1 MKSFFYG
8 LILTIIGFHNLS
20 AQVSE
25 IDRFS
30 DIFTFPEKII
40 ALSEDKI
47 ITVEP
52 QLSDNTINLIDLR
65 DGTVINSLRQG
76 NGPGEVTNAEKLIAV
91 KEDIIWIWDSGHAR
105 GIITNHDLNVE
116 TEVRA
121 SGRSPMFALPLG
133 DEHVGTWS
141 VFSRSDLAN
150 IYELHDY
157 TISEINNSVE
167 LSELRE
173 FEDLINNPLAGQGPS
188 EWGGGAVFRGFNYSS
203 LIAEIRKDG
212 SVRLLG
218 SEMNIS
224 FPQADESTRSLE
236 APDHSE
242 YPEATLSMALNNDYL
257 FVLHSGKK
265 FDASIF
271 RRAFA
276 AVQGKLDELERD
288 YGHSD
293 QLIVYS
299 RESGE
304 LVKEI
309 TLPEPASDITAYNN
323 VLFTYTYKQDT
334 PEVIRY
340 EIDL

>member
-1 MKSFFYG
+1 MKYLFYG
-8 LILTIIGFHNLS
+8 LILSIFSFQHLS

-30 DIFTFPEKII
+30 DLFTFPEKIV
-40 ALSEDKI
+40 ALSDDKI

-76 NGPGEVTNAEKLIAV
+76 SGPGEVTNSEKLIAV
-91 KEDIIWIWDSGHAR
+91 KYDMIWIWDSGHAR
-105 GIITNHDLNVE
+105 GIITNHDLTVE
-116 TEVRA
+116 REVRA
-121 SGRSPMFALPLG
+121 SGHSPMFALPL
-133 DEHVGTWS
+133 DNEHVGSWS

-150 IYELHDY
+150 ISEFHNS
-157 TISEINNSVE
+157 TISEINASVA
-167 LSELRE
+167 LSELQE

-188 EWGGGAVFRGFNYSS
+188 EWGGDAVYRGFNYSS
-203 LIAEIRKDG
+203 LIAEISKDG
-212 SVRLLG
+212 SVRLFG
-218 SEMNIS
+218 SEMDIP
-224 FPQADESTRSLE
+224 FPQADESAQSLE

-242 YPEATLSMALNNDYL
+242 YPEATLSMALNSDYL

-293 QLIVYS
+293 RLLVYS
-299 RESGE
+299 LESSE
-304 LVKEI
+304 VKEI
-309 TLPEPASDITAYNN
+309 TLPEPVSDITVYNN
-323 VLFTYTYKQDT
+323 TLFAYTYKQDL